1 VERNT
6 GEYCGAGNKLLKTQ
20 KSRLCWFIGKRLN
33 NSMNNEALKKTLN
46 RFRMIALAEG
56 VSFLILLGIAMPLKY
71 VANLPQA
78 VKYAGW
84 AHGVLF
90 VAFIYF
96 MFEVFG
102 AFKKPFLWLIKAFAA
117 SLLPFG
123 TFVLDKELKKEALS
137 L

>member
-1 VERNT
+1 MKEE
-6 GEYCGAGNKLLKTQ
+6 G
-20 KSRLCWFIGKRLN
+20 
-33 NSMNNEALKKTLN
+33 LKKVLN

-56 VSFLILLGIAMPLKY
+56 ISFLILLGIAMPLKY
-71 VANLPQA
+71 FANFPQA
-78 VKYAGW
+78 VKYVGW
-84 AHGVLF
+84 VHGVLF

-102 AFKKPFLWLIKAFAA
+102 TFKKPFLWLVKAFAA

-123 TFVLDKELKKEALS
+123 TFILDKELKKEALS